1 MSLPLPVR
9 VPLSSLVLVEKMS
22 TATRSSSRNEKRPPD
37 NAVQEAKRTRRRR
50 NQASLGD
57 SITPISSSRSPNPA
71 LPSTST
77 KELGSVSSQVH
88 ERLRAKLVNNRA
100 LVAANR
106 DSDQDELHY
115 IYIHIRLVRI
125 SGT

>member
-1 MSLPLPVR
+1 MIRLILVR
-9 VPLSSLVLVEKMS
+9 KFQRGIGASAALARTPPTARTTSEKKS
-22 TATRSSSRNEKRPPD
+22 A
-37 NAVQEAKRTRRRR
+37 RRRR

>member
-1 MSLPLPVR
+1 MR

-37 NAVQEAKRTRRRR
+37 NAVQEARRTRRRR

>member
-1 MSLPLPVR
+1 MR

-37 NAVQEAKRTRRRR
+37 NAVQEARRTRRRR

-71 LPSTST
+71 LVLPSTST